1 MANKKRSKSVD
12 EQDTDDQK
20 KGEDVPAS
28 EEIVSPDQEDPP
40 PEEAVPLHQEE
51 EIEETEDEPKKEPSF
66 PIVGVGASAGG
77 LEAFEQFFTNMPSDD
92 ATIEHGM
99 AFVLVQ
105 HLDPTHKSILGDLVK
120 RYTSM
125 KVFEVEDGMKVEPNC
140 AYIIPPNRDMSIL
153 HGEIHLMELVARRGL
168 RLPIDSFFRSLAQD
182 RAEQAI
188 CIVLS
193 GTGTDGTL
201 GLRAVKGE
209 GGMAMVQQ
217 PESAG
222 YDGMPRSAIAT
233 GLADYIMPPNEM
245 PQQLIKYVKY
255 AFGGV
260 AQKVAAPAAPKE
272 ADWLQKV
279 FILLRAQT
287 GHDFS
292 YYKRNTILR
301 RIERRMTVHQIE
313 QTANYI
319 RYLQENPVEV
329 ETLFREL
336 LIGVTSFFRDPEAFA
351 ELEQKVIP
359 ALFEDRDPNQPL
371 RIWVPGCSTGEE
383 AYSIAIL
390 IQEHMDK
397 LGRDYQVQFFG
408 TDIDP
413 DAIDTA
419 RMGIY
424 PDSIAVDVTPE
435 RLRRF
440 FTKQDNTYQIKR
452 NIRDMLVFSIQ
463 NVIKD
468 PPFSRMDLISCR
480 NLLIYMGEELQKKL
494 VPLFHYS
501 LNQDSY
507 LFLGTS
513 EAISGFVDL
522 FSVIDRKWKLF
533 QRKGDVPIHRP
544 VIDFPAP
551 VLTLDADR
559 AQVGRG
565 DRRTGKVDL
574 RALAE
579 RVLLDDYGPACVIIN
594 ERCEILYVYGRTG
607 KYLEQATGEASL
619 NVLRMAREGL
629 KLELTTAIRKV
640 IAKKEGIR
648 RENLRVKTNGG
659 FEMVDL
665 IVKPV
670 TNPAYP
676 ESMMMVVFE
685 DADVQK
691 TESVEE
697 TVEPK
702 EEGSGRAA
710 ELEREL
716 RATREYLQ
724 TTVEELETSNEELKS
739 TNEELQSSN
748 EELQSTN
755 EELETSKEELQ
766 SVNEELSTVNAELEN
781 KVDMLSRANN
791 DMNNLMSSTE
801 IGTIFLDNEL
811 CVQRFTPSATQ
822 MINLIQTDIGRP
834 LSHIASNL
842 EYDNLVQ
849 DAQSVLDTL
858 VSREIEVQSNDGL
871 WYSTRIMPYRTT
883 ENVIEGVVVTFVDI
897 SEPKLFQEELVKQ
910 RDLAQVRT
918 EYAESIVDT
927 VREPLLVLDAD
938 LKVVSAS
945 RAFYNDFKVT
955 PQDTEGQFIYQL
967 GNGQWDIPGLRELL
981 ENILPESS
989 SFDDYCV
996 EHEFE
1001 NIGKKSMIL
1010 NARQISSKDEERKLI
1025 LLAIEDV
1032 TGE

>member
-1 MANKKRSKSVD
+1 MAKKKRTKSAD
-12 EQDTDDQK
+12 KQGADDQEK
-20 KGEDVPAS
+20 REDPSTPDEA
-28 EEIVSPDQEDPP
+28 VSPDQEAP
-40 PEEAVPLHQEE
+40 PEEKIPPHQKE
-51 EIEETEDEPKKEPSF
+51 EIEEEQKEEPSF
-66 PIVGVGASAGG
+66 PIVGIGASAGG

-92 ATIEHGM
+92 ATTECGM

-105 HLDPTHKSILGDLVK
+105 HLDPTHESILGDLVK

-125 KVFEVEDGMKVEPNC
+125 KVSEVKDGMKVEPNC

-153 HGEIHLMELVARRGL
+153 HGELHLMELVAPRGL

-182 RAEQAI
+182 RGEQGI

-209 GGMAMVQQ
+209 GGMAMVQE
-217 PESAG
+217 PGSAG

-233 GLADYIMPPNEM
+233 GLADYILPPNEM
-245 PQQLIKYVKY
+245 PEQLTKYVRY
-255 AFGGV
+255 AFDRV
-260 AQKVAAPAAPKE
+260 TQEVVAPAAPKE
-272 ADWLQKV
+272 TDWLQKV

-292 YYKRNTILR
+292 YYKHNTILR

-313 QTANYI
+313 QTADYI

-329 ETLFREL
+329 ETLFKEL

-351 ELEQKVIP
+351 ELEQKIIP
-359 ALFEDRDPNQPL
+359 ALFEGRGPDQPL
-371 RIWVPGCSTGEE
+371 RVWVPGCSTGEE
-383 AYSIAIL
+383 AYSIAML

-408 TDIDP
+408 TDIGP

-419 RMGIY
+419 RLGIY
-424 PDSIAVDVTPE
+424 PDSIAVDVTPG

-452 NIRDMLVFSIQ
+452 NIRDMLVFSLQ

-533 QRKGDVPIHRP
+533 QRKGAVPGHRP
-544 VIDFPAP
+544 VVDFPAP

-559 AQVGRG
+559 AQAGRG
-565 DRRTGKVDL
+565 DRKTGKTDL
-574 RALAE
+574 RALTE

-594 ERCEILYVYGRTG
+594 EKCEILYVYGRTG

-619 NVLRMAREGL
+619 NILGMAREGL

-640 IAKKEGIR
+640 IAKKEDIR
-648 RENLRVKTNGG
+648 RGNLRVKTNGG

-670 TNPAYP
+670 TNPSYP
-676 ESMMMVVFE
+676 EGMMMVVFE
-685 DADVQK
+685 DIPRSPETK
-691 TESVEE
+691 PVEE
-697 TVEPK
+697 AGEPA
-702 EEGSGRAA
+702 EEDHGRIA

-724 TTVEELETSNEELKS
+724 TTIEELETSNEELKS

-781 KVDMLSRANN
+781 KVDLLSRSNN
-791 DMNNLMSSTE
+791 DMNNLMASTE
-801 IGTIFLDNEL
+801 VGTIFLDNEL
-811 CVQRFTPSATQ
+811 CIQRFTPAATQ
-822 MINLIQTDIGRP
+822 TINLIQTDIGRP
-834 LSHIASNL
+834 LSHIVSNL
-842 EYDNLVQ
+842 KYDNLVQ

-858 VSREIEVQSNDGL
+858 VSREMEIQDNDGL

-883 ENVIEGVVVTFVDI
+883 ENVIEGVVVTFI
-897 SEPKLFQEELVKQ
+897 NIAEQKQLQAELVEQ

-918 EYAESIVDT
+918 EYVESIVDT

-945 RAFYNDFKVT
+945 RAFYSDFKVT

-967 GNGQWDIPGLRELL
+967 GNGQWDIPKLRELL
-981 ENILPESS
+981 EDILSESS
-989 SFDDYCV
+989 SFDDYRV

-1001 NIGKKSMIL
+1001 TIGKKSMIL
-1010 NARQISSKDEERKLI
+1010 NARQMNSKDEERDLI